1 MKITIRPKTKD
12 IKYIRNTLEGIANKE
27 RLSDGMYRK
36 VVIDNSKTVKKGTVM
51 VDVHD
56 CQSQSLHTNKRP
68 VVCDG
73 YSTKE
78 VLDKLECNECGCK
91 GYHNAMCSKSA
102 LEAHTDTLKDKGV

>member
-36 VVIDNSKTVKKGTVM
+36 VVIDNSKTVKKDIVM
-51 VDVHD
+51 A
-56 CQSQSLHTNKRP
+56 
-68 VVCDG
+68 DG